1 MAVLKPLT
9 DYSFSMKVLA
19 DLGMVKPTENYYKKV
34 RMATFECTVCKQ
46 PFNAVVSRKAE
57 SQLTCRSCNGTA
69 LLLPNRNHR
78 LYSIWATTKAKLKAT
93 NAHQVAYVSKN
104 ITMCD
109 EWTNSYDAFYAWA
122 MANNYADHL
131 TIDRID
137 NNGNYEPSNCRWVNY
152 SVQVVNQ
159 RPIKRTNT
167 TGYKGITKV
176 TDTRWVAHIKF
187 EYVPYGLGTFA
198 TAELAAK
205 AYDSFVK
212 IMGWPHSTNNALAAD
227 ELIFPTN
234 KSTVKF
240 LSSIGIHKSDFVSKE
255 P

>member
-1 MAVLKPLT
+1 MAALKPLT
-9 DYSFSMKVLA
+9 EYSFSMKVLA

-34 RMATFECTVCKQ
+34 RMATFECTACKQ
-46 PFNAVVSRKAE
+46 AFNAVVSKKAE
-57 SQLTCRSCNGTA
+57 SQLTCRNCIGTA
-69 LLLPNRNHR
+69 TLLPNRSHR

-93 NAHQVAYVSKN
+93 NAHVTAYGSKG
-104 ITMCD
+104 ITMCT

-122 MANNYADHL
+122 TTNGYADNL

-152 SVQVVNQ
+152 SIQIVNQ

-167 TGYKGITKV
+167 TGYKGISKV
-176 TDTRWVAHIKF
+176 DDTHWVAHIKF
-187 EYVPYGLGTFA
+187 EHRSYGLGTFS

-205 AYDSFVK
+205 SYDSFVK
-212 IMGWPHSTNNALAAD
+212 IMHWPHSTNNLLAAN

-240 LSSIGIHKSDFVSKE
+240 LSSIGIHESDFVSKE